1 MMNVGMGV
9 RNQMVAKMTICGIIL
24 RVIVSVKLTNTQMLK
39 IAHTKMPILF
49 IVLKC
54 ENEILNATEASIDDF
69 S

>member
-1 MMNVGMGV
+1 
-9 RNQMVAKMTICGIIL
+9 
-24 RVIVSVKLTNTQMLK
+24 MLK
-39 IAHTKMPILF
+39 IAHAKMPILF